1 MQGPHLILHRVKA
14 VPIYSMINPDTGKQ
28 EEVLCTIAD
37 MEVLKQEG
45 WVHVLTTGHI
55 ISGTS
60 TSGQGGG
67 KKTSD
72 SWKDTLRKIRDAH
85 PHSTIDV

>member
-1 MQGPHLILHRVKA
+1 MPLYDMVNPQGK
-14 VPIYSMINPDTGKQ
+14 K
-28 EEVLCTIAD
+28 EEVLCSIAD
-37 MEVLKQEG
+37 MEVLKLEG
-45 WVHVLTTGHI
+45 WIMVPTTGTI

-67 KKTSD
+67 NKTSD
-72 SWKDTLRKIRDAH
+72 SWKDTLRRIRDNH